1 MRLTSMDQALLKL
14 RRWLVGLFVTTM
26 AAGCAVVGAEEGND
40 ESIPY
45 VGEPRV
51 EAGLALDEPA
61 LAAHRTA
68 PEARTTVS
76 DRAPHQVVM
85 ADGTPLPL
93 RRWGPSPETGEPPRA
108 VVLGVH
114 GLNDHAGSFAPTA
127 AALVPEG
134 MAVYAWDQR
143 GFGASQARGSWP
155 GTDTLVADA
164 SWVAGQLRERYP
176 QTPIYLMGISMGG
189 AVIALGLDQEP
200 DLPVDG
206 VVLSGPAVWG
216 EEVMPWHQRW
226 ALWVGE
232 RLVPDL
238 AVSARAVGIEPTD
251 LDAVLDDLAEDPLW
265 IRRTRVEVMAG
276 VAELMDEAL
285 EAIPQLDRATML
297 IQYGGQDEVIP
308 PEAMC
313 AMYQRLPTDG
323 PWRVAHYP
331 EGYHMLTRS
340 SIADRVLADVAAF
353 IDAPAAPLPS
363 GQGVDRAEAIGAVCE
378 N

>member
-1 MRLTSMDQALLKL
+1 MDQALLKL

-76 DRAPHQVVM
+76 HRAPHQVVM

-108 VVLGVH
+108 VILGVH

-134 MAVYAWDQR
+134 VAVYAWDQR
-143 GFGASQARGSWP
+143 GFGASQARGTWP

-164 SWVAGQLRERYP
+164 SWVAAQLRERYP

-189 AVIALGLDQEP
+189 AVIAMGLDREP

-251 LDAVLDDLAEDPLW
+251 LDSVLDDLAEDPLW

-276 VAELMDEAL
+276 VAELMDQAL
-285 EAIPQLDRATML
+285 EAIPQLDQATML

-313 AMYQRLPTDG
+313 AMYQRLPIDG

-353 IDAPAAPLPS
+353 IDAPAGPLPS
-363 GQGVDRAEAIGAVCE
+363 GQGVDRAAAIDAVCE
-378 N
+378 E